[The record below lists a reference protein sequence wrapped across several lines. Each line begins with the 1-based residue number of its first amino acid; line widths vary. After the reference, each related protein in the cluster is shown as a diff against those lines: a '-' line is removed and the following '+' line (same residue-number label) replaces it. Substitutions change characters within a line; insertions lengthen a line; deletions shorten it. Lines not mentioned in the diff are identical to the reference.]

1 MLRSSEGVLRPA
13 ATYNTNQMTW
23 SRLSLLLGALA
34 CLALPT
40 AGSAQ
45 SPRGRA
51 LTPLQA
57 ATRALV
63 EGRYGEIDALTEKLD
78 QRDPNVVALKAR
90 ALVERGRYADA
101 EAMLAPAASRAPQSE
116 AALQLGLL
124 QQMLGRDATAVLGR
138 IVPLVDTSDDPGE
151 LARAARAL
159 RALGRFHDANE
170 TYRDATA
177 NAPNDPVIESAWG
190 DLFLEKYERGEALKS
205 YQKSLQLDAR
215 WTPALVGAA
224 KALEDDNPPQAVQF
238 AKRALEI
245 NPSSVE
251 AMLFLAHQAA
261 DADKADEA
269 TEQIQKALA
278 VNPASLD
285 AHALLAAIA
294 YVDDKPQEYEA
305 AVAKTLAI
313 VPNYSGVYRLAG
325 ERAAH
330 KYRFDEAVTLN
341 RRALSLN
348 RNDSRALSELGMDL
362 LRTGD
367 EVGGRAALEQS
378 FKLDPFD
385 RVTKNLLDVMDKVDQ
400 FVTIRDND
408 IIVRMDKDEAPVLG
422 EYAVPLAHK
431 ALDTFS
437 KRYEFAPKGPILIEI
452 FSKHDDFAVR
462 NLGLP
467 GAIGALGI
475 CFGQVVSLDSPRAR
489 NRPGEFQWEA
499 TLWHELAHVITLG
512 LSGQRLP
519 RWLSEG
525 LSENEEQRARPDWKR
540 QMDLEF
546 AGMLNRGEAS
556 KLKDLNAAFQNPK
569 LITLAYFQGSLIVE
583 YLVKTYGDA
592 GVNKLL
598 RAYGLGL
605 GTDAALKTTLNID
618 LASMQAGFNAM
629 LDQRFGALRKA
640 LAVPAGVDDLTRTPL
655 PELKVLATEHTGSFP
670 IQMTLGI
677 ALRKAGDLDGATA
690 AFERAAALVPNA
702 SGKDSP
708 HDQMA
713 AIAVQKKDA
722 AREIKELTTLVA
734 IDTNNVEAARQL
746 ASAVRKVDGPDAA
759 PLEAVYQRITA
770 LDPFDADAHTNLG
783 RFLMKRNDAEGASR
797 EFRAVV
803 ALGPVDRAA
812 AYTDLAESY
821 FKSGRRADAKKQTL
835 AALEIAPTYERA
847 QELLLKLVER

>member
-1 MLRSSEGVLRPA
+1 
-13 ATYNTNQMTW
+13 MTW
-23 SRLSLLLGALA
+23 SRLSLLLGAFA
-34 CLALPT
+34 CLSLST

-51 LTPLQA
+51 QTPLQA
-57 ATRALV
+57 ATRALF

-90 ALVERGRYADA
+90 ALIERGRYADA
-101 EAMLAPAASRAPQSE
+101 ETLLTPAASRAPQSE

-124 QQMLGRDATAVLGR
+124 QQMLGRDATGVLTR
-138 IVPLVDTSDDPGE
+138 IVPLVDASDDAVE
-151 LARAARAL
+151 LARGARAL

-170 TYRDATA
+170 TYRDATS
-177 NAPNDPVIESAWG
+177 NAPNDPVIETAWG

-215 WTPALVGAA
+215 WTPALIGAA

-251 AMLFLAHQAA
+251 AMLFLAHEAA
-261 DADKADEA
+261 DADRSDEA
-269 TEQIQKALA
+269 KEQIHKALA

-305 AVAKTLAI
+305 AVAKALAI
-313 VPNYSGVYRLAG
+313 APNYGGVYRVAG

-348 RNDSRALSELGMDL
+348 PNDSRALSELGMDL

-367 EVGGRAALEQS
+367 EVGGRAALEQA
-378 FKLDPFD
+378 FKIDPFD
-385 RVTKNLLDVMDKVDQ
+385 AVTKNLLDVMDKVDQ
-400 FVTIRDND
+400 FVTVRDND
-408 IIVRMDKDEAPVLG
+408 IIVRMDKDEAAVLG

-452 FSKHDDFAVR
+452 FPKHDDFAVR

-475 CFGQVVSLDSPRAR
+475 CFGRVVSLDSPRAR
-489 NRPGEFQWEA
+489 NRPGEFMWEA
-499 TLWHELAHVITLG
+499 TLWHELAHVVTLQM
-512 LSGQRLP
+512 SNQRVP
-519 RWLSEG
+519 RWLTEGISEY
-525 LSENEEQRARPDWKR
+525 EEQRAHPEWRRD
-540 QMDLEF
+540 MDIEF
-546 AGMLNRGEAS
+546 AATLNKDGAIP
-556 KLKDLNAAFQNPK
+556 LKDFNAAFQNPK

-583 YLVKTYGDA
+583 YLVKTYGD
-592 GVNKLL
+592 GGINKLV

-605 GTDAALKTTLNID
+605 DTDAALKTTLNTD
-618 LASMQAGFNAM
+618 LASMQSGFNAM
-629 LDQRFGALRKA
+629 IEQRFGALRKA
-640 LAVPAGVDDLTRTPL
+640 LAVPSGAEDVMRTPL
-655 PELKVLATEHTGSFP
+655 PELKMLAAEHAGSFP
-670 IQMTLGI
+670 VQMALGI
-677 ALRKAGDLDGATA
+677 ALRKSGDLDGAMA
-690 AFERAAALVPNA
+690 AFERASTLVPSA

-713 AIAVQKKDA
+713 AIAVQKKDG
-722 AREIKELTTLVA
+722 AREIKELTTLMA
-734 IDTNNVEAARQL
+734 IDANNVEAARQL
-746 ASAVRKVDGPDAA
+746 ASALRKAEGADAPA
-759 PLEAVYQRITA
+759 LEPVYQRITA

-783 RFLMKRNDAEGASR
+783 RFLMKRNDADAASR

-821 FKSGRRADAKKQTL
+821 FKSGKRADAKKQTL